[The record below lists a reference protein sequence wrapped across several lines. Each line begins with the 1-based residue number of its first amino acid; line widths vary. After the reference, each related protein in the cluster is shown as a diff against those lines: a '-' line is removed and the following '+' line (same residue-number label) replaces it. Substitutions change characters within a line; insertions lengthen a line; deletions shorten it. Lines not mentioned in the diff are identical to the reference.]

1 METAEGTA
9 RRMWILFEPVH
20 AVTYFAAE
28 ARAAFESAGLRGFW
42 RGYFAGRA
50 APLGPVTAAPAG
62 ASFYTFSPVMIGR
75 ALPSVW
81 ELISP
86 SDALAVRLAGAITA
100 LRRLLD
106 GGLERSVRP
115 AADLLAEA
123 AARADCGGRPL
134 AAATAALPVPDEPV
148 GRLWQAATVLREHRG
163 DGHTAALRAAALDG
177 CEALVL
183 PPGPAVPP
191 REQMQPL
198 RGWSDAE
205 WDAATTRI
213 AKRGLVGDDGSA
225 TPAGLALRDGVERAT
240 DTAASGPWND
250 HMLAARLADVL
261 APIACACAAEQPFPS
276 PVGVPSPSAAG
287 GASL

>member
-50 APLGPVTAAPAG
+50 APLGPVSAAPAA

-81 ELISP
+81 DLIAP
-86 SDALAVRLAGAITA
+86 SEAIAVRLAGAVSA
-100 LRRLLD
+100 LGRLLS

-115 AADLLAEA
+115 AADLLADA

-163 DGHTAALRAAALDG
+163 DGHAAALRAAGLDG

-183 PPGPAVPP
+183 RLGVDTPP

-205 WDAATTRI
+205 WDAATARL
-213 AKRGLVGDDGSA
+213 AQRGMVGGDGSA
-225 TPAGLALRDGVERAT
+225 TTAGLALRSDVERAT
-240 DTAASGPWND
+240 DAAASGPWQD
-250 HMLAARLADVL
+250 HALAARLADVL
-261 APIACACAAEQPFPS
+261 EPIACACAAEQPFPS
-276 PVGVPSPSAAG
+276 PVGVPSPSAAR
-287 GASL
+287 S